1 MTDITLLTPSFRLTL
16 AAVMFVCVLLQ
27 LALCLVKLLRR
38 SDNKVIF
45 DVLLF
50 AALLCMTAVLCV
62 PSGIRFPWA
71 AVPAFGAVTAVY
83 SAVGIVREHNRVKN
97 SITPVSVKEALDNLA
112 TGIAFADAQG
122 GIVLINYA
130 MAERVLALRKTYPR
144 TRDEL
149 LSAFEGYA
157 MGGEDDLYRLPDGSV
172 WRLTEAKRDALTQ
185 ITAEN
190 VTELY
195 EANALLSKENEQ
207 LRAANEQMQ
216 ALLERLADRI
226 REEETLSL
234 KTQIHNDIGTSLI
247 ALSRLIEDGSQKDVN
262 YQLGV
267 LQNAV
272 GYFSNKR
279 VIPSQGGVPAAVEKA
294 REMGVL
300 LQIDGDYADCASLVA
315 AACDVCVTN
324 CVNHAHGT
332 EVSVNITAEN
342 GTKTIRITNNG
353 TPPAH
358 PITEGGGLSS
368 LRRMVE
374 AEQGVMTVAHSPVFL
389 LTIITG
395 GSDD

>member
-1 MTDITLLTPSFRLTL
+1 
-16 AAVMFVCVLLQ
+16 MFVCVLLQ

>member
-38 SDNKVIF
+38 SANKVIF

-50 AALLCMTAVLCV
+50 ATLLCMTAVLCV
-62 PSGIRFPWA
+62 PSDIRFPWA
-71 AVPAFGAVTAVY
+71 AAPAFGAVTAAY

-157 MGGEDDLYRLPDGSV
+157 MGGDANLYRLPDGSV
-172 WRLTEAKRDALTQ
+172 WRLTEATRDALTQ

-195 EANALLSKENEQ
+195 EANALLSEENEQ
-207 LRAANEQMQ
+207 LRAANEQVQ

-272 GYFSNKR
+272 GYFSNNR
-279 VIPSQGGVPAAVEKA
+279 VIPSQGGVSAAVEKA

-300 LQIDGDYADCASLVA
+300 LQIDGDYTDCASLVA

-342 GTKTIRITNNG
+342 GAKTIRITNNG
-353 TPPAH
+353 TPPAR

-374 AEQGVMTVAHSPVFL
+374 AEHGVMTVAHSPVFL